1 MDLGIVS
8 MRYAKALLR
17 FALENGEAEKVYA
30 ETSALAQ
37 AFLSVPALQQAL
49 VNPVLANAAK
59 EQILLTAACG
69 LAAPSASLA
78 RFVALV
84 VQKQRANMMSFVA
97 QSYGTV
103 YRKHKNIIRGK
114 LVVPTAVDSK
124 LVEKLQGML
133 EEKSRCRIDF
143 QVLEDPGIE
152 GGFVLEYDTYRL
164 DASVR
169 TQIAK
174 LKREL
179 I

>member
-1 MDLGIVS
+1 

-17 FALENGEAEKVYA
+17 FAQEKGEDEKVYA
-30 ETSALAQ
+30 ETSTLAQ
-37 AFLSVPALQQAL
+37 AFLSVPALQHAMN
-49 VNPVLANAAK
+49 NPVLSDEAK
-59 EQILLTAACG
+59 EQLLIKAACG
-69 LAAPSASLA
+69 SATPSASLA
-78 RFVALV
+78 RFIPLV
-84 VQKQRANMMSFVA
+84 VRKQRADVMPFVA

-114 LVVPTAVDSK
+114 LVVPTAVDDR
-124 LVEKLQGML
+124 LVGRLQGML
-133 EEKSRCRIDF
+133 EEKSRCRMDF
-143 QVLEDPGIE
+143 QVVEDASIA

-169 TQIAK
+169 SQLAK